1 MQRLLLEIKYTVVNQ
16 RIDDMQELLND
27 AQKRGDE
34 ALITT
39 ILEQHPQLMKIRQQ
53 LCRALGNRVV
63 VG

>member
-1 MQRLLLEIKYTVVNQ
+1 MVNQ